1 MEGMRKVLDYIW
13 QHLRL
18 ITVFD
23 VIDIILVAALIFY
36 ILRLVKGTTA
46 EYLLK
51 GVLVLFG
58 ALLLS
63 DLLRLNI
70 INYLLTSIFQIGI
83 LAIVILFQP
92 ELRNMLHKFGT
103 THHLTLFRSQGKDD
117 TQTIRLAIANIVE
130 AATAMSS
137 TRTGALIVFQRE
149 DNVTSVANSGTAINA
164 ETTSE
169 LIKNIFYPKSPLHD
183 GAVIITGGRVRA
195 AGCILPLSANLNI
208 SKELGTRHRAALGM
222 SEAYDSI
229 SLVVSEENGY
239 ISLASGG
246 VLKRRLSPENLEK
259 ILCDQLLPKVETD
272 QKISIIDWMKGLKK
286 K

>member
-1 MEGMRKVLDYIW
+1 MRKVLDYVW

-23 VIDIILVAALIFY
+23 IIDIILVAAIIFY
-36 ILRLVKGTTA
+36 ILKLVRGTTA

-51 GVLVLFG
+51 GVLVLFA
-58 ALLLS
+58 ALLVSGILK
-63 DLLRLNI
+63 LNI
-70 INYLLTSIFQIGI
+70 INYLLTSVFQIGI

-92 ELRNMLHKFGT
+92 ELRNILHKFGT
-103 THHLTLFRSQGKDD
+103 THHLKLFRSQEKEDNRA
-117 TQTIRLAIANIVE
+117 IRLAIANIVD
-130 AATAMSS
+130 ACRAMSADKI
-137 TRTGALIVFQRE
+137 GALMVFQRE
-149 DNVTSVANSGTAINA
+149 DNVTSVANSGTAIDA
-164 ETTSE
+164 ETSAE
-169 LIKNIFYPKSPLHD
+169 LIKNIFYPKSPVHD
-183 GAVIITGGRVRA
+183 GAVIVTDGRIRA

-229 SLVVSEENGY
+229 SVVVSEENGY

-246 VLKRRLSPENLEK
+246 VLKRRLSPESLEK
-259 ILCDQLLPKVETD
+259 ILCDQLLPKNDVE
-272 QKISIIDWMKGLKK
+272 QKNTILDWMKGWKK

>member
-1 MEGMRKVLDYIW
+1 MRKVLDYVW

-23 VIDIILVAALIFY
+23 IIDIILVAAIIFY
-36 ILRLVKGTTA
+36 ILKLVRGTTA

-51 GVLVLFG
+51 GVLVLFA
-58 ALLLS
+58 ALLVSGILK
-63 DLLRLNI
+63 LNI
-70 INYLLTSIFQIGI
+70 INYLLTSVFQIGI

-92 ELRNMLHKFGT
+92 ELRNILHKFGT
-103 THHLTLFRSQGKDD
+103 THHLKLFRSQEKEDNRA
-117 TQTIRLAIANIVE
+117 IRLAIANIVD
-130 AATAMSS
+130 ACRAMSADKI
-137 TRTGALIVFQRE
+137 GALMVFQRE
-149 DNVTSVANSGTAINA
+149 DNVTSVANSGTAIDA
-164 ETTSE
+164 ETSAE

-183 GAVIITGGRVRA
+183 GAVIVTDGRIRA

-229 SLVVSEENGY
+229 SVVVSEENGY

-246 VLKRRLSPENLEK
+246 VLKRRLSPESLEK
-259 ILCDQLLPKVETD
+259 ILCDQLLPKNDVE
-272 QKISIIDWMKGLKK
+272 QKNTILDWMKGWKK

>member
-1 MEGMRKVLDYIW
+1 MLDYIW

-103 THHLTLFRSQGKDD
+103 THHLKLFRSQGKDD

-149 DNVTSVANSGTAINA
+149 DNVTSVANSGTAIDA

-272 QKISIIDWMKGLKK
+272 QKIGIIDWMKGLKK

>member
-1 MEGMRKVLDYIW
+1 MRKVLDYIW

-18 ITVFD
+18 ITIFD
-23 VIDIILVAALIFY
+23 VIDIILVAALVFY

-58 ALLLS
+58 ALLIS

-83 LAIVILFQP
+83 LAVVILFQP
-92 ELRNMLHKFGT
+92 ELRNILHKFGT
-103 THHLTLFRSQGKDD
+103 THHLKLFRSQEKDD
-117 TQTIRLAIANIVE
+117 SQTLRLAIANIVE
-130 AATAMSS
+130 AASAMSA

-164 ETTSE
+164 ETSAE

-183 GAVIITGGRVRA
+183 GAVIVSGGRIRA

-246 VLKRRLSPENLEK
+246 VLKRRLSPENLER
-259 ILCDQLLPKVETD
+259 ILCDQLLPKTDTD
-272 QKISIIDWMKGLKK
+272 QKSSIIDWMKGLKK

>member
-1 MEGMRKVLDYIW
+1 MRKVLDYIW

-23 VIDIILVAALIFY
+23 VIDIILVASLVFY

-58 ALLLS
+58 ALLIS

-83 LAIVILFQP
+83 LAVVILFQP
-92 ELRNMLHKFGT
+92 ELRNILHKFGT
-103 THHLTLFRSQGKDD
+103 THHLKLFRSQEKDD
-117 TQTIRLAIANIVE
+117 SQTLRLAIANIVE
-130 AATAMSS
+130 AASAMSA

-164 ETTSE
+164 ETSAE

-183 GAVIITGGRVRA
+183 GAVIVSGGRIRA

-246 VLKRRLSPENLEK
+246 VLKRRLSPENLER
-259 ILCDQLLPKVETD
+259 ILCDQLLPKTDTD
-272 QKISIIDWMKGLKK
+272 QKSSIIDWMKGLKK

>member
-103 THHLTLFRSQGKDD
+103 THHLKLFRSQGKDD

-149 DNVTSVANSGTAINA
+149 DNVTSVANSGTAIDA

-259 ILCDQLLPKVETD
+259 ILCDQLLPKLETD

>member
-1 MEGMRKVLDYIW
+1 M
-13 QHLRL
+13 
-18 ITVFD
+18 F
-23 VIDIILVAALIFY
+23 
-36 ILRLVKGTTA
+36 
-46 EYLLK
+46 
-51 GVLVLFG
+51 
-58 ALLLS
+58 
-63 DLLRLNI
+63 LNI

-83 LAIVILFQP
+83 LAVVILFQP
-92 ELRNMLHKFGT
+92 ELRNILHKFGT
-103 THHLTLFRSQGKDD
+103 THHLKLFRSQEKDD
-117 TQTIRLAIANIVE
+117 NHTLRLAIANIVE
-130 AATAMSS
+130 AASAMSAS
-137 TRTGALIVFQRE
+137 RTGALIVFQRE

-164 ETTSE
+164 ETSAE

-183 GAVIITGGRVRA
+183 GAVIVTGGRIRA

-259 ILCDQLLPKVETD
+259 ILCDQLLPKTD
-272 QKISIIDWMKGLKK
+272 TEQKASIIDWMKGLKK

>member
-1 MEGMRKVLDYIW
+1 MRKVLDYIW

-70 INYLLTSIFQIGI
+70 INYLLSSIFQIGI
-83 LAIVILFQP
+83 LAIVVLFQP

-103 THHLTLFRSQGKDD
+103 THHLKLFRSQEKDD

-130 AATAMSS
+130 AASAMSS
-137 TRTGALIVFQRE
+137 TRTGALIVFQKE
-149 DNVTSVANSGTAINA
+149 DSVTSVANSGTAIDA
-164 ETTSE
+164 ETTAE

-183 GAVIITGGRVRA
+183 GAVIITGGRIRA

-222 SEAYDSI
+222 SEAYDSL

-246 VLKRRLSPENLEK
+246 VLKRRLSPENLER
-259 ILCDQLLPKVETD
+259 ILCDQLLPKADAD
-272 QKISIIDWMKGLKK
+272 QRIGIIDWMKGLKK

>member
-1 MEGMRKVLDYIW
+1 MRKVLDYIW

-36 ILRLVKGTTA
+36 ILKLVKGTTA

-58 ALLLS
+58 ALLIS

-83 LAIVILFQP
+83 LAVVILFQP
-92 ELRNMLHKFGT
+92 ELRNILHKFGT
-103 THHLTLFRSQGKDD
+103 THHLKLFRSQEKDD
-117 TQTIRLAIANIVE
+117 NHTLRLAIANIVE
-130 AATAMSS
+130 AASAMSAS
-137 TRTGALIVFQRE
+137 RTGALIVFQRE

-164 ETTSE
+164 ETSAE

-183 GAVIITGGRVRA
+183 GAVIVTGGRIRA

-259 ILCDQLLPKVETD
+259 ILCDQLLPKTD
-272 QKISIIDWMKGLKK
+272 TEQKASIIDWMKGLKK

>member
-1 MEGMRKVLDYIW
+1 MRKVLDYIW

-58 ALLLS
+58 ALLIS

-83 LAIVILFQP
+83 LAVVILFQP
-92 ELRNMLHKFGT
+92 ELRNILHKFGT
-103 THHLTLFRSQGKDD
+103 THHLKLFRSQEKDD
-117 TQTIRLAIANIVE
+117 NHTLRLAIANIVE
-130 AATAMSS
+130 AASAMSAS
-137 TRTGALIVFQRE
+137 RTGALIVFQRE

-164 ETTSE
+164 ETSAE

-183 GAVIITGGRVRA
+183 GAVIVTGGRIRA

-259 ILCDQLLPKVETD
+259 ILCDQLLPKTD
-272 QKISIIDWMKGLKK
+272 TEQKASIIDWMKGLKK

>member
-1 MEGMRKVLDYIW
+1 MRKVLDYIW

-23 VIDIILVAALIFY
+23 VIDIILVAALVFY

-58 ALLLS
+58 ALLIS

-83 LAIVILFQP
+83 LAVVILFQP
-92 ELRNMLHKFGT
+92 ELRNILHKFGT
-103 THHLTLFRSQGKDD
+103 THHLKLFRSQEKDD
-117 TQTIRLAIANIVE
+117 SQTLRLAIANIVE
-130 AATAMSS
+130 AASAMSA

-164 ETTSE
+164 ETSAE

-183 GAVIITGGRVRA
+183 GAVIVSGGRIRA

-246 VLKRRLSPENLEK
+246 VLKRRLSPENLER
-259 ILCDQLLPKVETD
+259 ILCDQLLPKTDTD
-272 QKISIIDWMKGLKK
+272 QKSSIIDWMKGLKK

>member
-1 MEGMRKVLDYIW
+1 MRKVLDYVW

-23 VIDIILVAALIFY
+23 IIDIILVAAIIFY
-36 ILRLVKGTTA
+36 ILKLVRGTTA

-51 GVLVLFG
+51 GVLVLFA
-58 ALLLS
+58 ALLVSGILK
-63 DLLRLNI
+63 LNI

-92 ELRNMLHKFGT
+92 ELRNILHKFGT
-103 THHLTLFRSQGKDD
+103 THHLKLFRSQEKEDNRA
-117 TQTIRLAIANIVE
+117 IRLAIANIVD
-130 AATAMSS
+130 ACRAMSADKI
-137 TRTGALIVFQRE
+137 GALMVFQRE
-149 DNVTSVANSGTAINA
+149 DNVTSVANSGTAIDA
-164 ETTSE
+164 ETSAE

-183 GAVIITGGRVRA
+183 GAVIVTDGRIRA

-229 SLVVSEENGY
+229 SVVVSEENGY

-246 VLKRRLSPENLEK
+246 VLKRRLSPESLEK
-259 ILCDQLLPKVETD
+259 ILCDQLLPKNDVE
-272 QKISIIDWMKGLKK
+272 QKNTILDWMKGWKK

>member
-1 MEGMRKVLDYIW
+1 MLDYVW

-23 VIDIILVAALIFY
+23 IIDIILVAAIIFY
-36 ILRLVKGTTA
+36 ILKLVRGTTA

-51 GVLVLFG
+51 GVLVLFA
-58 ALLLS
+58 ALLVSGILK
-63 DLLRLNI
+63 LNI
-70 INYLLTSIFQIGI
+70 INYLLTSVFQIGI

-92 ELRNMLHKFGT
+92 ELRNILHKFGT
-103 THHLTLFRSQGKDD
+103 THHLKLFRSQEKEDNRA
-117 TQTIRLAIANIVE
+117 IRLAIANIVD
-130 AATAMSS
+130 ACRAMSADKI
-137 TRTGALIVFQRE
+137 GALMVFQRE
-149 DNVTSVANSGTAINA
+149 DNVTSVANSGTAIDA
-164 ETTSE
+164 ETSAE

-183 GAVIITGGRVRA
+183 GAVIVTDGRIRA

-229 SLVVSEENGY
+229 SVVVSEENGY

-246 VLKRRLSPENLEK
+246 VLKRRLSPESLEK
-259 ILCDQLLPKVETD
+259 ILCDQLLPKNDVE
-272 QKISIIDWMKGLKK
+272 QKNTILDWMKGWKK

>member
-1 MEGMRKVLDYIW
+1 MRKVLDYIW

-23 VIDIILVAALIFY
+23 VIDIILVAALVFY

-58 ALLLS
+58 ALLIS

-83 LAIVILFQP
+83 LAVVILFQP
-92 ELRNMLHKFGT
+92 ELRNILHKFGT
-103 THHLTLFRSQGKDD
+103 THHLKLFRSQEKDD
-117 TQTIRLAIANIVE
+117 SQTLRLAIANIVE
-130 AATAMSS
+130 AASAMSA

-164 ETTSE
+164 ETSAE

-183 GAVIITGGRVRA
+183 GAVIVSGGRIRA

-259 ILCDQLLPKVETD
+259 ILCDQLLPKTD
-272 QKISIIDWMKGLKK
+272 TEQKSSIIDWMKGLKK

>member
-1 MEGMRKVLDYIW
+1 M
-13 QHLRL
+13 

-23 VIDIILVAALIFY
+23 IIDIILVAAIIFY
-36 ILRLVKGTTA
+36 ILKLVRGTTA

-51 GVLVLFG
+51 GVLVLFA
-58 ALLLS
+58 ALLVSGILK
-63 DLLRLNI
+63 LNI
-70 INYLLTSIFQIGI
+70 INYLLTSVFQIGI

-92 ELRNMLHKFGT
+92 ELRNILHKFGT
-103 THHLTLFRSQGKDD
+103 THHLKLFRSQEKEDNRA
-117 TQTIRLAIANIVE
+117 IRLAIANIVD
-130 AATAMSS
+130 ACRAMSADKI
-137 TRTGALIVFQRE
+137 GALMVFQRE
-149 DNVTSVANSGTAINA
+149 DNVTSVANSGTAIDA
-164 ETTSE
+164 ETSAE

-183 GAVIITGGRVRA
+183 GAVIVTDGRIRA

-229 SLVVSEENGY
+229 SVVVSEENGY

-246 VLKRRLSPENLEK
+246 VLKRRLSPESLEK
-259 ILCDQLLPKVETD
+259 ILCDQLLPKNDVE
-272 QKISIIDWMKGLKK
+272 QKNTILDWMKGWKK

>member
-1 MEGMRKVLDYIW
+1 MLDYIW

-36 ILRLVKGTTA
+36 ILKLVKGTTA

-58 ALLLS
+58 ALLIS
-63 DLLRLNI
+63 DFLRLNI

-83 LAIVILFQP
+83 LAVVILFQP
-92 ELRNMLHKFGT
+92 ELRNILHKFGT
-103 THHLTLFRSQGKDD
+103 THHLKLFRSQEKDD
-117 TQTIRLAIANIVE
+117 NHTLRLAIANIVE
-130 AATAMSS
+130 AASAMSAS
-137 TRTGALIVFQRE
+137 RTGALIVFQRE

-164 ETTSE
+164 ETSAE

-183 GAVIITGGRVRA
+183 GAVIVTGGRIRA

-259 ILCDQLLPKVETD
+259 ILCDQLLPKTD
-272 QKISIIDWMKGLKK
+272 TEQKASIIDWMKGLKK

>member
-1 MEGMRKVLDYIW
+1 
-13 QHLRL
+13 
-18 ITVFD
+18 
-23 VIDIILVAALIFY
+23 LVAALIFY

-58 ALLLS
+58 ALLIS

-83 LAIVILFQP
+83 LAVVILFQP
-92 ELRNMLHKFGT
+92 ELRNILHKFGT
-103 THHLTLFRSQGKDD
+103 THHLKLFRSQEKDD
-117 TQTIRLAIANIVE
+117 NQTLRLAIANIVE
-130 AATAMSS
+130 AASAMSAS
-137 TRTGALIVFQRE
+137 RTGALIVFQRE

-164 ETTSE
+164 ETSAE

-183 GAVIITGGRVRA
+183 GAVIVTGGRIRA

-246 VLKRRLSPENLEK
+246 VLKRRLSPENLER
-259 ILCDQLLPKVETD
+259 ILCDQLLPKTD
-272 QKISIIDWMKGLKK
+272 TEQKSSIIDWMKGLKK

>member
-1 MEGMRKVLDYIW
+1 MLDYVW
-13 QHLRL
+13 QHMRL

-23 VIDIILVAALIFY
+23 IIDIILVASIIFY
-36 ILRLVKGTTA
+36 ILKLVKGTTA

-83 LAIVILFQP
+83 LALVILFQP
-92 ELRNMLHKFGT
+92 ELRNILHKFGT
-103 THHLTLFRSQGKDD
+103 THHLRLFKSQDKEDF
-117 TQTIRLAIANIVE
+117 QTIRLAIANTV
-130 AATAMSS
+130 AAASEMSHDK
-137 TRTGALIVFQRE
+137 TGALIVFERE
-149 DNVTSVANSGTAINA
+149 DNVSSVAHSGTAIDA
-164 ETTSE
+164 ETSAE
-169 LIKNIFYPKSPLHD
+169 LLKNIFYPKSPLHD
-183 GAVIITGGRVRA
+183 GAVIISNGRVRA

-229 SLVVSEENGY
+229 SVVVSEENGF

-246 VLKRRLSPENLEK
+246 VLKRKLSPENLEK
-259 ILCDQLLPKVETD
+259 ILCDQLMPKSD
-272 QKISIIDWMKGLKK
+272 INKKLSFWDWLKGWIKK
-286 K
+286 

>member
-1 MEGMRKVLDYIW
+1 MLDYIW

-36 ILRLVKGTTA
+36 ILKLVKGTTA

-58 ALLLS
+58 ALLIS

-83 LAIVILFQP
+83 LAVVILFQP
-92 ELRNMLHKFGT
+92 ELRNILHKFGT
-103 THHLTLFRSQGKDD
+103 THHLKLFRSQEKDD
-117 TQTIRLAIANIVE
+117 NHTLRLAIANIVE
-130 AATAMSS
+130 AASAMSAS
-137 TRTGALIVFQRE
+137 RTGALIVFQRE

-164 ETTSE
+164 ETSAE

-183 GAVIITGGRVRA
+183 GAVIVTGGRIRA

-259 ILCDQLLPKVETD
+259 ILCDQLLPKTD
-272 QKISIIDWMKGLKK
+272 TEQKASIIDWMKGLKK

>member
-1 MEGMRKVLDYIW
+1 MLDYIW

-23 VIDIILVAALIFY
+23 VIDIILVAALVFY

-58 ALLLS
+58 ALLIS

-83 LAIVILFQP
+83 LAVVILFQP
-92 ELRNMLHKFGT
+92 ELRNILHKFGT
-103 THHLTLFRSQGKDD
+103 THHLNLFRSQEKDD
-117 TQTIRLAIANIVE
+117 SQTLRLAIANIVE
-130 AATAMSS
+130 AASALSA

-164 ETTSE
+164 ETSAE
-169 LIKNIFYPKSPLHD
+169 LIKNIFYPQSPLHD
-183 GAVIITGGRVRA
+183 GAVIVSGGRIRA

-246 VLKRRLSPENLEK
+246 VLKRRLSPENLER
-259 ILCDQLLPKVETD
+259 ILCDQLLPKTDTD
-272 QKISIIDWMKGLKK
+272 QKSSIIDWMKGLKK

>member
-1 MEGMRKVLDYIW
+1 MRKVFDYIW

-58 ALLLS
+58 ALLIS

-83 LAIVILFQP
+83 LAVVILFQP
-92 ELRNMLHKFGT
+92 ELRNILHKFGT
-103 THHLTLFRSQGKDD
+103 THHLKLFRSQEKEDN
-117 TQTIRLAIANIVE
+117 QAVRLAIANVVE
-130 AATAMSS
+130 AAKAMSAS
-137 TRTGALIVFQRE
+137 KIGALIVFQRE
-149 DNVTSVANSGTAINA
+149 DSISSVASSGTAIDA
-164 ETTSE
+164 ETSAE
-169 LIKNIFYPKSPLHD
+169 LVKNIFYPKSPLHD
-183 GAVIITGGRVRA
+183 GAVIITDGRIRA
-195 AGCILPLSANLNI
+195 AGCILPLSANINI

-229 SLVVSEENGY
+229 SVVVSEENGY

-246 VLKRRLSPENLEK
+246 VLKRRLSAENLER
-259 ILCDQLLPKVETD
+259 ILCDQMLPKGDVEH
-272 QKISIIDWMKGLKK
+272 KSIILEWMKGWKK

>member
-1 MEGMRKVLDYIW
+1 MLDYIW

-58 ALLLS
+58 ALLIS

-83 LAIVILFQP
+83 LAVVILFQP
-92 ELRNMLHKFGT
+92 ELRNILHKFGT
-103 THHLTLFRSQGKDD
+103 THHLKLFRSQEKDD
-117 TQTIRLAIANIVE
+117 NHTLRLAIANIVE
-130 AATAMSS
+130 AASAMSAS
-137 TRTGALIVFQRE
+137 RTGALIVFQRE

-164 ETTSE
+164 ETSAE

-183 GAVIITGGRVRA
+183 GAVIVTGGRIRA

-259 ILCDQLLPKVETD
+259 ILCDQLLPKTD
-272 QKISIIDWMKGLKK
+272 TEQKASIIDWMKGLKK